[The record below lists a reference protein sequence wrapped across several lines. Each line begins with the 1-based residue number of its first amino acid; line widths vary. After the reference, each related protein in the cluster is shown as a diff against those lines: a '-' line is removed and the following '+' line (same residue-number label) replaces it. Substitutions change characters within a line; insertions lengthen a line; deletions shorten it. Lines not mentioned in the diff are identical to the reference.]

1 MSRRVFDDLIGAPAA
16 PTWTNRG
23 DHVERP
29 ARNGAEYAAA
39 LGAERIGGTTT
50 TANGKSGRRS
60 LWGAAAFGL
69 LLALVVFS
77 GLGRGLWTPDEPREA
92 GIAREML
99 DAPGLVPHLGG
110 EPFLEKPPL
119 YYWIV
124 AGAFALAGPSP
135 AAARAVGALAVFA
148 TLLVVW
154 AWGRRAASRFV
165 GRAAALLLALCY
177 GLLSSGHWILI
188 DPTLAL
194 WLTLAFWAAWERIDG
209 SRSPGWLA
217 LLYGALALAL
227 ATKGLVGLA
236 LPLAGLV
243 PYCALRRAEKPY
255 RALAPWIGLPAL
267 AAAAALVMLCFAP
280 SLGFKGIYELFWVN
294 QVMRFLNAPE
304 LKGHRE
310 PFYAY
315 VALLPAVLLPWLAPL
330 LALLRPK
337 FWRGRGGTERPA
349 LRAFFG
355 CVAGGGL
362 LLLSLASSKRNIYLM
377 PLLPP
382 LALALALAMDD
393 WLERRAAAAPRWML
407 GWLQSGLPAL
417 WGVAAPALL
426 LARGDAL
433 LRDAPGAPSPGLVAT
448 LAASLLL
455 VAVGAAAFTLR
466 ATARDERRAAWRGQ
480 VVAAAVFAFA
490 MLWVAVPVI
499 DAHKDLTPFLREVD
513 RRLPAGRAVA
523 ALGSDETLVG
533 AVSFVCGRR
542 VEPTSAA
549 DLARPDGPEF
559 ALEQFDPAERK
570 GVVPAGYFV
579 LAERSFGPRR
589 TVRLLHRASPAA
601 TPAASPR

>member
-1 MSRRVFDDLIGAPAA
+1 MAASNAGNARRI
-16 PTWTNRG
+16 R
-23 DHVERP
+23 
-29 ARNGAEYAAA
+29 
-39 LGAERIGGTTT
+39 
-50 TANGKSGRRS
+50 
-60 LWGAAAFGL
+60 WGAAAFGL

-77 GLGRGLWTPDEPREA
+77 GTGRGLWTPDEPREA
-92 GIAREML
+92 GIAREMM

-124 AGAFALAGPSP
+124 AGAFAVAGPTP
-135 AAARAVGALAVFA
+135 AAARAVGALAVLA

-154 AWGRRAASRFV
+154 AWGRRAASPFV

-177 GLLSSGHWILI
+177 GLLGSGHWIII

-209 SRSPGWLA
+209 SRSAGWLA
-217 LLYGALALAL
+217 LLYGALAAAI

-236 LPLAGLV
+236 LPLAGIV
-243 PYCALRRAEKPY
+243 PYCALRRAERPH

-267 AAAAALVMLCFAP
+267 ALAAGLAMLCFAP
-280 SLGFKGIYELFWVN
+280 SLGFKGVYELFWVN
-294 QVMRFLNAPE
+294 QVMRFLDAPE
-304 LKGHRE
+304 LKGHRA

-315 VALLPAVLLPWLAPL
+315 VGLLPAVLLPWLAPL
-330 LALLRPK
+330 LASLRPT
-337 FWRGRGGTERPA
+337 FWRGRGATERPA
-349 LRAFFG
+349 LRAFLG

-382 LALALALAMDD
+382 LALTLALALDD
-393 WLERRAAAAPRWML
+393 WLARRAAAAPRWML
-407 GWLQSGLPAL
+407 GWLQSGLLAL

-426 LARGDAL
+426 LWRGDPL
-433 LRDAPGAPSPGLVAT
+433 LRDAPGAPRPLLVAAS
-448 LAASLLL
+448 AALLLL
-455 VAVGAAAFTLR
+455 VACGAAAVALR

-480 VVAAAVFAFA
+480 VVAAVVFAFA

-513 RRLPAGRAVA
+513 RRLPPRGAVA

-533 AVSFVCGRR
+533 AVSFVGGRR
-542 VEPTSAA
+542 VEPKSAA
-549 DLARPDGPEF
+549 DLERPDGPEF

-570 GVVPAGYFV
+570 GVVPARYVV

-589 TVRLLHRASPAA
+589 TVRLLQRASP
-601 TPAASPR
+601 PPPSRP